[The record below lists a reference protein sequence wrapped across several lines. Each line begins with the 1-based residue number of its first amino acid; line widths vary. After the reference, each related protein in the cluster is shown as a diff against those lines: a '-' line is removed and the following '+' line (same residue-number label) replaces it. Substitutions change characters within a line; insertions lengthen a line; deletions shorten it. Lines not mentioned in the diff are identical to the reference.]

1 MARQAFKMRHAF
13 TMIEMMVVIFLI
25 GVIATIVIPR
35 LSYKTPQSEWSSV
48 LYDLNNLAL
57 FARQEAISNHG
68 IYRLNFKSGGN
79 GPDTMIIEREDRDPE
94 NQNKIVYTKVTSDYL
109 KTQYQFNPSIKIKD
123 FYHGK
128 KNAMTDHTVDMCCY
142 IMYDGLVQDVLIHL
156 TRNEKVT
163 KKESGAESKASF
175 KMMPFYG
182 RFEFHDD
189 FIKPEA

>member
-1 MARQAFKMRHAF
+1 MRHAFAMRQAF

-25 GVIATIVIPR
+25 GVIATIVLPR
-35 LSYKTPQSEWSSV
+35 LAYKTPQSEWRTV

-57 FARQEAISNHG
+57 FARQEAISNHAN
-68 IYRLNFKSGGN
+68 YRLNFKSGGN
-79 GPDTMIIEREDRDPE
+79 SPDTMIIEREERDPE
-94 NQNKIVYTKVTSDYL
+94 NPNKIVYTKAESHYL
-109 KTQYQFNPSIKIKD
+109 KTNYQFHPTIKIKD

-128 KNAMTDHTVDMCCY
+128 KNAMTDNTVDMCCY
-142 IMYDGLVQDVLIHL
+142 IVPDGLVQDILIHF
-156 TRNEKVT
+156 TRNEKGV
-163 KKESGAESKASF
+163 ESKASF